1 MTIFCFSDSE
11 SDENQN
17 LELNDDNQ
25 EKKLLP
31 ININNENLC
40 SINIEDDGL
49 SSQNESDESQD
60 RFSYKEFDSGGN
72 TTSHYYLYFENCLS
86 FFHLVF
92 KILFIHL
99 SCEYT
104 FIHYM
109 YLLKIF

>member
-25 EKKLLP
+25 DKKLLP
-31 ININNENLC
+31 ININNDNLS

-60 RFSYKEFDSGGN
+60 RFSYKEFDSGGK
-72 TTSHYYLYFENCLS
+72 TTKSLYLKN
-86 FFHLVF
+86 
-92 KILFIHL
+92 
-99 SCEYT
+99 SCSALYP
-104 FIHYM
+104 
-109 YLLKIF
+109 